1 MASQTSISRISI
13 EAAYV
18 KFDIASGRIGTIE
31 MWPVSPL
38 ADFSFDYRDLH
49 FVPVAH

>member
-1 MASQTSISRISI
+1 
-13 EAAYV
+13 V

>member
-1 MASQTSISRISI
+1 
-13 EAAYV
+13 V
-18 KFDIASGRIGTIE
+18 KFDVAAGKIEKIE

-49 FVPVAH
+49 FAPAAH